1 MSNFALVSTVD
12 TMGPEFPSHCVM
24 LFDSEQEAF
33 LYAIKSICEHDKDVK
48 YVKDERLWQV
58 GDEHYD
64 SASDALDAWQC
75 NNLSSTEYFHVKPVR
90 SLTRKNVPSIAE

>member
-1 MSNFALVSTVD
+1 MSNFALISTVD

-24 LFDSEQEAF
+24 LFDSEREAF
-33 LYAIKSICEHDKDVK
+33 LYAMKVICEHDKDVK
-48 YVKDERLWQV
+48 YVEDEGLWEV

-64 SASDALDAWQC
+64 SASDALDEWQC
-75 NNLSSTEYFHVKPVR
+75 NLGPTEYFHVKPVR